1 MIQIDSLTVGMFQSN
16 CYIVSCPETND
27 AVIVDAGDEAHRI
40 LDTVATL
47 GVSVKAV
54 INTHAHLDHVAGL
67 PGVVEALGVPV
78 WMHRADMPVYE
89 SVEQQ
94 AAMFDLAAPG
104 RVEIDRFLEDGE
116 VVRIGNLE
124 AKVVLTPGHSPGS
137 VCLLFEGTDP
147 ARIICGDVLFKGS
160 IGRTD
165 LPGGDHQTL
174 VNTLTRSFLPLSD
187 DTVVYPGH
195 GPATT
200 MGNEK
205 ATNPF
210 VAPLVRRFRA

>member
-1 MIQIDSLTVGMFQSN
+1 MIQIDSVTVGMFQSN
-16 CYIVSCPETND
+16 CYIVSCPETKD

-40 LDTVATL
+40 LETVSAL
-47 GVSVKAV
+47 GVNVTAV

-67 PGVVEALGVPV
+67 PGVVDALGVPV
-78 WMHRADMPVYE
+78 WMHRADMSVYE
-89 SVEQQ
+89 SLEQQ
-94 AAMFDLAAPG
+94 AAMFGLTAPK

-116 VVRIGNLE
+116 TIRVGKLE
-124 AKVVLTPGHSPGS
+124 ASVVLTPGHSPGS
-137 VCLLFEGTDP
+137 VCVHFQGTDP
-147 ARIICGDVLFKGS
+147 PRLICGDVLFMGS

-165 LPGGDHQTL
+165 LPGGDYQTI
-174 VNTLTRSFLPLSD
+174 VDTLTNTFLPLAD

-210 VAPLVRRFRA
+210 VAPLARMKE